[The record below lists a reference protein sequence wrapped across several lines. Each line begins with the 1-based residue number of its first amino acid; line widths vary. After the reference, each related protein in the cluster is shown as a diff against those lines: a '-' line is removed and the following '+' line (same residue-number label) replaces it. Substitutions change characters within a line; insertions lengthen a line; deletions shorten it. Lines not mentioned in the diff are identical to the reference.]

1 MDKIMVLFMLLQS
14 MIAANN
20 FVVCSV
26 DLVIFSRTT
35 INFYLVNLSVADLLI
50 SVWCPWTSL
59 AQQLVT
65 SPTRY
70 VLPNVFCKLDV
81 FYRVLC
87 SVASVLTLS
96 AISFDRSSYG
106 ACIRRQ
112 LRTRCALAKDLIS
125 FQAAVVVNNAQTNR
139 IA

>member
-106 ACIRRQ
+106 ACIRR
-112 LRTRCALAKDLIS
+112 
-125 FQAAVVVNNAQTNR
+125 
-139 IA
+139 